1 MNQLKEAV
9 EVFLSVAKWFGLF
22 VLLNNAIWFGVVYSL
37 VHDNA
42 AEITQTQDGEHN
54 IQEMTNG

>member
-9 EVFLSVAKWFGLF
+9 DVFLSIAKWVGLF
-22 VLLNNAIWFGVVYSL
+22 ILLNNVIWFGVVYSL
-37 VHDNA
+37 FHDNTS
-42 AEITQTQDGEHN
+42 EIMQTQDGEHN